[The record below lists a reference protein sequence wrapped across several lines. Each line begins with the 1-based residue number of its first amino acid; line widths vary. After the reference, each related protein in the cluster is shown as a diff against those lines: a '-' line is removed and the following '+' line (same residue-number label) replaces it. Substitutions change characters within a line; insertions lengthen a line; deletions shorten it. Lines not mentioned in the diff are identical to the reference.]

1 MYGVD
6 TYIVYAI
13 HKDTKYVFE
22 EWLKMSVNS
31 TQIINI
37 LNRIKEVI
45 ESEKLYLS
53 ELDAAIGDGDHGLNM
68 SKGFNELVE
77 KIKEDQQE
85 PISNILKKSGMA
97 LISNVGGAS
106 GPLYGTA
113 FMKAATVVE
122 GKSQIDIHDFIN
134 MIEEALNGIKARGK
148 SESGEKTMI
157 DSIQPALEALKQS
170 VNNDLVDDALKS
182 MVEAAK
188 EGVEYTKTIIATKG
202 RASYLGE
209 RSIGHQDPGATSSY
223 IILKTIYEEVSKL

>member
-1 MYGVD
+1 
-6 TYIVYAI
+6 
-13 HKDTKYVFE
+13 
-22 EWLKMSVNS
+22 MSVNS

-68 SKGFNELVE
+68 SKGFNALVE

-97 LISNVGGAS
+97 LVSNVGGAS

-113 FMKAATVVE
+113 FMKAATAVE

-170 VNNDLVDDALKS
+170 VNNDLASDALKN

-188 EGVEYTKTIIATKG
+188 EGVEHTKTIIATKG